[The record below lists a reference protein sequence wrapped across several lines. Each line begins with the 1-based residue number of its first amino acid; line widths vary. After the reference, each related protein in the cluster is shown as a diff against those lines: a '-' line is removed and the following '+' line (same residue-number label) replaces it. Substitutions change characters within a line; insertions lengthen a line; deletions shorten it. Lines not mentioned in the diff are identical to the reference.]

1 MAESALATL
10 KLAAT
15 HFFFSNPRNNS
26 TQLEFMAESV
36 AKHFEATR
44 EHPLAFKQALAL
56 PSSHSPFSPFSSSS
70 SWPRAKRKRKG
81 EGEEEKGRNHLF
93 KPARERKKKG
103 EEEKITLQAGITA
116 FPPPTILNLAYSH
129 PTAAGQAL
137 RQPGPSPLQA

>member
-81 EGEEEKGRNHLF
+81 EGEEEK
-93 KPARERKKKG
+93 
-103 EEEKITLQAGITA
+103 ITLQAGITA